1 MKTVYFKK
9 LDPRAIIPQ
18 YATSHSAGMDLYILL
33 DKPVIIDPGEV
44 KLLSTG
50 LAIQMAPKME
60 AQIRPRSGLSLK
72 YPNYLANSPGTIDSD
87 YRGEIKIPFVNMT
100 SKMAILGHHDRVA
113 QIIFSRLL
121 TIEIEEKEE
130 LDDTKRSDGGFG
142 HTGMH
147 LITQEV
153 ANK

>member
-9 LDPRAIIPQ
+9 LDSRAVIPQ
-18 YATSHSAGMDLYILL
+18 YATSHSAGMDLYIILN
-33 DKPVIIDPGEV
+33 KPLIIDPGEV
-44 KLLSTG
+44 ILLSTG
-50 LAIQMAPKME
+50 LAMQMAPKME

-87 YRGEIKIPFVNMT
+87 YRGEIKIPFVNNSAT
-100 SKMAILGHHDRVA
+100 MAILGHHDRVA
-113 QIIFSRLL
+113 QMIFSRLL
-121 TIEIEEKEE
+121 TIEIEEREE
-130 LDDTKRSDGGFG
+130 LEDTQRSDGGFG

-153 ANK
+153 E

>member
-60 AQIRPRSGLSLK
+60 AQVRPRSGLSLK

-87 YRGEIKIPFVNMT
+87 YRGEIKIILANFGQEPFIVEHGMR
-100 SKMAILGHHDRVA
+100 IA
-113 QIIFSRLL
+113 QMIFCKVYKGEF
-121 TIEIEEKEE
+121 EIVQEIKETE
-130 LDDTKRSDGGFG
+130 RNKGGFG
-142 HTGMH
+142 HTG
-147 LITQEV
+147 I
-153 ANK
+153 